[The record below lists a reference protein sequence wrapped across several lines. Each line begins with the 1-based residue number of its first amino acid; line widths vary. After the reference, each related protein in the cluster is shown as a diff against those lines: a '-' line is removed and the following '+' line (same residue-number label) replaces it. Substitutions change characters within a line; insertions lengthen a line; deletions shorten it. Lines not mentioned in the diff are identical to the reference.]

1 MDLASFIFL
10 EISNATNDF
19 GCDSYMVIYFIELFI
34 NFCIGC
40 MYGLNISAGM
50 GLLFYSAVY
59 RRIYES
65 LVIKNPDTVFKKIWN
80 GFYHTTGGG
89 LSYFLY
95 YWLRANFKSW
105 TVNLLFIFYI
115 IFFIVIGFFV
125 AVLAATL
132 VDFVFDLLQR

>member
-1 MDLASFIFL
+1 
-10 EISNATNDF
+10 
-19 GCDSYMVIYFIELFI
+19 
-34 NFCIGC
+34 
-40 MYGLNISAGM
+40 MYALNISAGM

-65 LVIKNPDTVFKKIWN
+65 CVIENPDTVLKKIWN

-95 YWLRANFKSW
+95 YWLRKQYNSL

-125 AVLAATL
+125 VVLGIT
-132 VDFVFDLLQR
+132 VVSFIFDLLQR

>member
-10 EISNATNDF
+10 GISNAINDF
-19 GCDSYMVIYFIELFI
+19 GCDSYVFIYSLELFI
-34 NFCIGC
+34 YFCICC
-40 MYGLNISAGM
+40 MYALNISAGM
-50 GLLFYSAVY
+50 GLLFYSAIY
-59 RRIYES
+59 RRIYDS
-65 LVIKNPDTVFKKIWN
+65 LVIKNPDTILKKIWN

-132 VDFVFDLLQR
+132 VGFIFDLL